1 MRVEATS
8 LPGVLVVKVDVHGD
22 ERGFFMETWNARDFA
37 AAGIDATF
45 VQDNF
50 SRSTRHTLRG
60 LHYQVEH
67 AQGKLVRVFEGEV
80 FDVAVDVRRS
90 SPTFGRWVGHVLS
103 ADNREALWVPP
114 GFAHGFL
121 ALSDSVGL
129 AYKCTDY
136 YAPEDER
143 VIRWDDPDLGIDWP
157 LPKGAEPILSSRDAA
172 AASLRDAETFS

>member
-1 MRVEATS
+1 MKVEATS

-37 AAGIDATF
+37 SAGIDATF
-45 VQDNF
+45 VQDNY
-50 SRSTRHTLRG
+50 SRSARHTLRG
-60 LHYQVEH
+60 LHYQVGQ
-67 AQGKLVRVFEGEV
+67 AQGKLVRVFDGEV

-121 ALSDSVGL
+121 ALSDNAGL

-136 YAPEDER
+136 YAPEHER
-143 VIRWDDPDLGIDWP
+143 VIRWDDPDLGIEWP
-157 LPKGAEPILSSRDAA
+157 LPKGVEPILSSRDAA
-172 AASLRDAETFS
+172 AAPFRDAETFS

>member
-1 MRVEATS
+1 VRVEATS

>member
-121 ALSDSVGL
+121 ALSESVGL

-136 YAPEDER
+136 YAPGDER
-143 VIRWDDPDLGIDWP
+143 VIRWDDPDLGINWP
-157 LPKGAEPILSSRDAA
+157 LPQGAEPILSSRDAA
-172 AASLRDAETFS
+172 AASFRNAETFS